1 MFYVQ
6 FSDNTFWGLNELDQ
20 ATKKKEN
27 CGEGRR
33 AGMGKFGTMCVFWE

>member
-1 MFYVQ
+1 MFCVQ

-20 ATKKKEN
+20 TKKKEN